1 MPARRAGSRLRGPVT
16 RARPRR
22 ERTPLRRSSPR
33 GVQKGRHP
41 GTFLGG
47 DRSDTQLFPS
57 LQTLFC
63 GTGEARA
70 ALALA
75 YGPVGL
81 VCHNT
86 WWGWRQSLWPPRHWC
101 LGGGGGVNRGG
112 GGAPTARKTRHDVG
126 SGPAWMLCCYLK
138 GKQMALNL
146 IQGSDLTSADGNVGH
161 SRDYKPH
168 QLMRFASCDAVSRID
183 TSIYSAARLT

>member
-1 MPARRAGSRLRGPVT
+1 MVESLPTTRMGRVGRVPARRAGSRLRGPVT

-101 LGGGGGVNRGG
+101 LGGGGEYIGGEGGRPRREKPDTMLVLDLLGCSAVTLRANR
-112 GGAPTARKTRHDVG
+112 
-126 SGPAWMLCCYLK
+126 WL
-138 GKQMALNL
+138 
-146 IQGSDLTSADGNVGH
+146 
-161 SRDYKPH
+161 
-168 QLMRFASCDAVSRID
+168 
-183 TSIYSAARLT
+183 